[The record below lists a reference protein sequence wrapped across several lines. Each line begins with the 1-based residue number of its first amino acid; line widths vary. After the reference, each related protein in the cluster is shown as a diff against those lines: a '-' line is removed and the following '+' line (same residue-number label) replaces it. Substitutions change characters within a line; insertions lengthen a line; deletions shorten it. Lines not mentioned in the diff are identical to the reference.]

1 MGLAGSTLRA
11 VKLDC
16 DQMRGGA
23 KETSMDLF
31 IASEDI
37 MPSLEDDDR
46 TSGGREGGKR
56 GYRKAGLSL
65 NPPLG
70 GGDTVSTN

>member
-1 MGLAGSTLRA
+1 MGLAGST
-11 VKLDC
+11 LDC

-37 MPSLEDDDR
+37 MPSLEEM
-46 TSGGREGGKR
+46 TGQEGEGRETWLQEGGIIPESTLRRR
-56 GYRKAGLSL
+56 GHCEH
-65 NPPLG
+65 
-70 GGDTVSTN
+70 